1 MAEQK
6 SRQFQFKK
14 ITVTTNSDKEMDIRK
29 MVPDFRYESIEAPFC
44 RLELSMVDSVDFNLN
59 LHWC

>member
-6 SRQFQFKK
+6 SRQFEAKK

-29 MVPDFRYESIEAPFC
+29 MVPD
-44 RLELSMVDSVDFNLN
+44 LN
-59 LHWC
+59 LRVY